1 MSETVFN
8 NAFNLI
14 LINEG
19 GYVNDPRDKGG
30 ETKYGI
36 SKKAYPNIDIKN
48 LSLEQARAIYHRD
61 YWQRCK
67 CEFLPDALSVAV
79 FDYAVNS
86 GVRKAI
92 RDLQA
97 VLGVKV
103 DGIIGNQTIGAA
115 NRLPAK
121 KVLNDFLDL
130 RLEYLMSLKDWK
142 YFGKGWAARVFK
154 LRNYC
159 EELI

>member
-1 MSETVFN
+1 MTETVFN

-86 GVRKAI
+86 GCRKAI
-92 RDLQA
+92 RDLQE
-97 VLGVKV
+97 VLGVAV

-115 NRLPAK
+115 NRIPQR
-121 KVLNDFLDL
+121 KVLSEYLDK
-130 RLEYLMSLKDWK
+130 RLNYLMSLKSWTR
-142 YFGKGWAARVFK
+142 YGNGWGNRIKRVREF
-154 LRNYC
+154 C
-159 EELI
+159 ENLI

>member
-1 MSETVFN
+1 MTETVFN

-19 GYVNDPRDKGG
+19 GYVNDPHDKGG

-36 SKKAYPNIDIKN
+36 SKTAYPNIDIKN
-48 LSLEQARAIYHRD
+48 LTLEQARAIYHRD
-61 YWQRCK
+61 YWLRCK

-86 GVRKAI
+86 GCRRAI
-92 RDLQA
+92 KDLQA
-97 VLGVKV
+97 VLGVAV

-115 NRLPAK
+115 NRIPQR
-121 KVLNDFLDL
+121 KVLSEYLDK
-130 RLEYLMSLKDWK
+130 RLNYLMSLKSWAR
-142 YFGKGWAARVFK
+142 YGNGWGNRIKRVREF
-154 LRNYC
+154 C
-159 EELI
+159 ENLI

>member
-86 GVRKAI
+86 GGRKAI

-97 VLGVKV
+97 CLDVAV

-115 NRLPAK
+115 NRIPQR
-121 KVLNDFLDL
+121 KVLSEYLDK
-130 RLEYLMSLKDWK
+130 RLNYLMSLKSWAR
-142 YFGKGWAARVFK
+142 YGNGWGKRVKRVRDF
-154 LRNYC
+154 C
-159 EELI
+159 EGLI

>member
-86 GVRKAI
+86 GCRKAI

-97 VLGVKV
+97 VLGVAV
-103 DGIIGNQTIGAA
+103 DGIIGNQTIGSA
-115 NRLPAK
+115 NRIPQR
-121 KVLNDFLDL
+121 KVLSEYLDK
-130 RLEYLMSLKDWK
+130 RLNYLMSLKSWAR
-142 YFGKGWAARVFK
+142 YGNGWGNRIKRVREF
-154 LRNYC
+154 C
-159 EELI
+159 EGLI